1 MHGDPLQHGDRR
13 QRDRAGSRP
22 ASGWRDVTRRVRV
35 RVREDDLTII
45 SAGVAFYAL
54 LSVVPALTALVAAYG
69 IVSEPDDVAAQIQ
82 ELKAPIPDEARRLLS
97 TQLSELASTGSGS
110 LGVGLVVGLA
120 ASLWGASAAVNH
132 LLVAVA
138 TVYGEREGRGFVRRR
153 SIALAMTVAGIGF
166 VAVVMLILTGLPG
179 WAGDVAGP
187 VGRVVA
193 SALRWPVLAALM
205 LTALAVI
212 YRVGSDR
219 RRGWQ
224 WVSWGAVVAVVVWVA
239 ASAGFSLYVSTFGTY
254 NQTYGALGGVIVFML
269 WLLISVSC
277 VLLGAEVNAVLEGRH
292 DREIGGRPAGSRVGA
307 IPRPMP

>member
-1 MHGDPLQHGDRR
+1 MHGDLLQRGDRR

-22 ASGWRDVTRRVRV
+22 ASGWWNVARRVRV
-35 RVREDDLTII
+35 GVREDGLTII

-69 IVSEPDDVAAQIQ
+69 IVSEPDDVAAQIE
-82 ELKAPIPDEARRLLS
+82 ELKVPIPDEARRLLS
-97 TQLSELASTGSGS
+97 TQLSELASTGSGR

-132 LLVAVA
+132 PLVAVA
-138 TVYGEREGRGFVRRR
+138 TVSGEREGRGFVRRR

-166 VAVVMLILTGLPG
+166 VVVVMLILTGLPG

-205 LTALAVI
+205 LIALAVI

-219 RRGWQ
+219 RRRWQ

-277 VLLGAEVNAVLEGRH
+277 VLLGAEVDAVLEGRH
-292 DREIGGRPAGSRVGA
+292 NREIGGRPAG
-307 IPRPMP
+307 